1 MLADVQRWPEWT
13 ASVTSAQLLDAR
25 DFKSGSRVRIKQ
37 PKLPSVVWQ
46 VTGFDPGRSF
56 EWRAGA
62 PGLRSVARHIIEAA
76 DSGSRAT
83 LWIEQTGVMARLLN
97 LFYRSLTQRYVRME
111 AEGLKS
117 RSEASH

>member
-1 MLADVQRWPEWT
+1 
-13 ASVTSAQLLDAR
+13 
-25 DFKSGSRVRIKQ
+25 
-37 PKLPSVVWQ
+37 
-46 VTGFDPGRSF
+46 
-56 EWRAGA
+56 
-62 PGLRSVARHIIEAA
+62 VARHIIEAA